1 MAFLNGYCDFD
12 SLITW
17 LLQNQEYYDKISGI
31 CQMTCEDCKGKTIP
45 YAASD
50 KCIRNIYKKE
60 SLFYEYYRTMV
71 LLLELRNISDNCEPF
86 VSDYHL
92 IPQEDIKAI
101 DCWCI
106 KALEFSDN
114 SFQNYHID
122 NNIVYNHNKEC
133 IGIRPNF
140 SVLYKENPFI
150 LSIEGFENLI
160 EFQEIMNK
168 EFTIERTPVFS
179 LPANN

>member
-1 MAFLNGYCDFD
+1 
-12 SLITW
+12 
-17 LLQNQEYYDKISGI
+17 
-31 CQMTCEDCKGKTIP
+31 MTCEDCKGKTIP

-179 LPANN
+179 LPAYN